1 MLDLLD
7 RNESPAIGSNARL
20 GALDR
25 RPETSPGISEQD
37 RSRVTENPA
46 SAAVATDIF
55 LVDAGGDPLSKS
67 ELAIANDALFSRSL
81 SAMQHGAEIV
91 VWGEVSTIV
100 EKSEEETFLA
110 RGQALSREHGADLVL
125 AYAVPVVSQV
135 DLTSSRQESPK
146 ATGRCLCSLF
156 AACFRGGATLSH
168 PYFG

>member
-55 LVDAGGDPLSKS
+55 LVGAGGDPLSKS

-100 EKSEEETFLA
+100 EKSEGRDIPRA
-110 RGQALSREHGADLVL
+110 RTGPLPRTRRGPGARLRR
-125 AYAVPVVSQV
+125 SC
-135 DLTSSRQESPK
+135 RQP
-146 ATGRCLCSLF
+146 GRPLF
-156 AACFRGGATLSH
+156 E
-168 PYFG
+168 